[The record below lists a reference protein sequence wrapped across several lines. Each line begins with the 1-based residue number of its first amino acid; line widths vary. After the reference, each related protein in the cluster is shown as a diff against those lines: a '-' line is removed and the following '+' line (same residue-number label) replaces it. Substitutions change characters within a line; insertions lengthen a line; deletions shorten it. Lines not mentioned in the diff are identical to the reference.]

1 MSNYTAE
8 TVEPLLAEM
17 LQSVEDALMLAKT
30 ASDQLAALKA
40 AEAKPVVLE
49 KVASLPD
56 EDINATLTTLVENGF
71 LDPKDSAGVAAAVKA
86 DPAVAL
92 KIASRIATLS
102 AATPSQGAG
111 VAKTASAKASADES
125 DPDGWRD
132 CVS

>member
-1 MSNYTAE
+1 M
-8 TVEPLLAEM
+8 
-17 LQSVEDALMLAKT
+17 
-30 ASDQLAALKA
+30 QLRSRIYSTP
-40 AEAKPVVLE
+40 EGPV
-49 KVASLPD
+49 AGSG
-56 EDINATLTTLVENGF
+56 ITGITWHQRF